1 MGFDMNKTK
10 FFIAAC
16 SFFLA
21 ICCFIFINSKQI
33 NNKAQPIKI
42 ETTEAKIEDT
52 TTTENV
58 GIEITTSEDT
68 LPVTV
73 IETTETETEIET
85 TIFETKTEE
94 VNIAATV
101 VESTTEV
108 VTTDEKIYIPTEE
121 VGEIVTESSTAFLET
136 TEPTVEV
143 EIAEEPAANVS
154 WEFSEEEIDMIANVV
169 MHEVGGFYGADL
181 TINAI
186 YADGRNEVY
195 SSPNLILRFHA
206 QVLINQYNS
215 TIFPNSL
222 SSCIKNYWAR
232 YLANPNY
239 YNHNNL
245 TWQYCRQ
252 QVLYVLENGCELPTN
267 VFGATCDPYFGS
279 HYTRYSQYAK
289 IKWDTGWKHGT
300 FYYYEYN

>member
-10 FFIAAC
+10 FFIVL
-16 SFFLA
+16 SLFFFILSCILA
-21 ICCFIFINSKQI
+21 VKLSNTEENLVKV
-33 NNKAQPIKI
+33 IKDNV
-42 ETTEAKIEDT
+42 EESLE
-52 TTTENV
+52 TTENV

-73 IETTETETEIET
+73 TETIEIEIEIET

-94 VNIAATV
+94 VNIAAMV
-101 VESTTEV
+101 VESPTEEV

-121 VGEIVTESSTAFLET
+121 VEEIVTESSTVFLET
-136 TEPTVEV
+136 TEPTIEV
-143 EIAEEPAANVS
+143 ETTEEPAANVS

-169 MHEVGGFYGADL
+169 MHEVGGFYGTEL
-181 TINAI
+181 TINAT
-186 YADGRNEVY
+186 YADGRDEVY
-195 SSPNLILRFHA
+195 SSPNLIFRFHA

-215 TIFPNSL
+215 AIFPNSL
-222 SSCIKNYWAR
+222 SSCIKNYWAK

-267 VFGATCDPYFGS
+267 VFGATCDPYFDS
-279 HYTRYSQYAK
+279 RYNRYSQYAK
-289 IKWDTGWKHGT
+289 VYWETDWKYGT

>member
-10 FFIAAC
+10 FFIVL
-16 SFFLA
+16 SLFFFILSCILA
-21 ICCFIFINSKQI
+21 VKLSDTEENLVKV
-33 NNKAQPIKI
+33 IKDNV
-42 ETTEAKIEDT
+42 EESLE
-52 TTTENV
+52 TTENV

-73 IETTETETEIET
+73 TETIEIEIET

-94 VNIAATV
+94 VNIAAMV
-101 VESTTEV
+101 VELPTEEV
-108 VTTDEKIYIPTEE
+108 VTTNEKIYIPTEE
-121 VGEIVTESSTAFLET
+121 VEEIVTESSTAFLET
-136 TEPTVEV
+136 TEPTIEV
-143 EIAEEPAANVS
+143 ETAEEPAANVS

-169 MHEVGGFYGADL
+169 MHEVGGFYGTEL
-181 TINAI
+181 TINAT
-186 YADGRNEVY
+186 YADGRDEVY
-195 SSPNLILRFHA
+195 SSPNLIFRFHA

-222 SSCIKNYWAR
+222 SNCIKNYWAR

-267 VFGATCDPYFGS
+267 VFGATCDPYFDS

-300 FYYYEYN
+300 FYYYQYGG